1 MRVLRQGMMGTDV
14 RAWQTFLV
22 GQDSLTEEV
31 TGEFD
36 QATLLATQ
44 DFQKVHE
51 LDADGVVGNQTLG
64 QAMLLGF
71 VVADDR
77 DDSESGPLWPPR
89 PTDLDPLSPGDRDAL
104 FGKFSYVAAPISY
117 NPEGISIQGTWVR
130 DQILPVR
137 IPQLGRRVL
146 GVPPSEVVSFHRL
159 AVPQLLALW
168 QAWEDAGL
176 LGLVLSWGGSWAPRF
191 VRGSRTTLSNHAYGT
206 AFDINAGFNA
216 LSTQPALVGQKG
228 SVRKLVELA
237 NQHGFWWGGFWGYP
251 GLTGNNVN
259 LGSHTGRSDGMHFE
273 VADLK

>member
-1 MRVLRQGMMGTDV
+1 MRVLRLGMVGTDV

-36 QATLLATQ
+36 QATVEATQ
-44 DFQKVHE
+44 DFQKVHG
-51 LDADGVVGNQTLG
+51 LGADGVVGNQTLG

-89 PTDLDPLSPGDRDAL
+89 PSDLDPLASGDRDAL
-104 FGKFSYVAAPISY
+104 FGKFSYVAAPTPF
-117 NPEGISIQGTWVR
+117 NQEAISIQGTWVK
-130 DQILPVR
+130 DNIVSVQV
-137 IPQLGRRVL
+137 PQLTSSVL
-146 GVPPSEVVSFHRL
+146 CYPKDQRVSFHRL

-176 LGLVLSWGGSWAPRF
+176 LSLVLSWGGSWAPRF

-216 LSTQPALVGQKG
+216 LSTQGALKNQKG
-228 SVRKLVELA
+228 SVRDLVPLA
-237 NQHGFWWGGFWGYP
+237 VEHGFFWGGWFARRDP
-251 GLTGNNVN
+251 
-259 LGSHTGRSDGMHFE
+259 MHFE
-273 VADLK
+273 CYDIR